1 MPPHF
6 DNTEAE
12 SATMVR
18 QDRYHRGW
26 INMHLIDLLA
36 PVRVRTGLQV
46 SSKKRLLELAA
57 ATLVLPAD
65 DAELERR
72 IYDSLCARERLGSTA
87 LEHGVAIPHG
97 RISGLNTPAGAF
109 LKLTDP
115 LHFNDSDRQPI
126 DLVFALVVPEHFTQQ
141 HLLLL
146 SQLAEMFSDTAF
158 CARLRSTQD
167 SATLYGVLA
176 EWQLTHLAA

>member
-1 MPPHF
+1 
-6 DNTEAE
+6 
-12 SATMVR
+12 MVR